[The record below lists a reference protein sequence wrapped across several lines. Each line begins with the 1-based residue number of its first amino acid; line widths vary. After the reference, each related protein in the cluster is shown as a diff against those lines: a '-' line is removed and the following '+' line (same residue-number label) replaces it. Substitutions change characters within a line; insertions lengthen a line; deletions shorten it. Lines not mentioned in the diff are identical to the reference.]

1 MCAERVRRSDTVPGN
16 CVQLL
21 WWSYCSCFVAC
32 LLHCSWHCDA
42 VANTLVYASPWLAAA
57 TCSRPDKLCLRHRY
71 IGKSKSKLLLPE
83 IRYRSISWC
92 VKLCLICGK
101 VIGAICRSYSTDNA
115 KHWMLMGSATG
126 WHGRMLLVWDAG
138 SELWYHI
145 RLSANAALI
154 NFRRCGYVQPCMLWM
169 YVCFRIRILL

>member
-1 MCAERVRRSDTVPGN
+1 MTPSQVIVYSCCGGRIVVALWRAYCIVRDIATLLQIRS
-16 CVQLL
+16 
-21 WWSYCSCFVAC
+21 YM
-32 LLHCSWHCDA
+32 H
-42 VANTLVYASPWLAAA
+42 A

-115 KHWMLMGSATG
+115 KH
-126 WHGRMLLVWDAG
+126 
-138 SELWYHI
+138 
-145 RLSANAALI
+145 
-154 NFRRCGYVQPCMLWM
+154 
-169 YVCFRIRILL
+169 